1 MVVLSGVG
9 WALLFLVPILVLVAI
24 AVRSRAQYREA
35 SSEPFTNLP
44 LRPPGES
51 LRLKIESLDEQ
62 ISDALEV
69 IAAAGLLGAIVTMVA
84 PAASR
89 WMAAAIMFILAAGV
103 AAWKGRVMLKRMRE
117 RWNYRL
123 GFTGERVVG
132 EELNQLM
139 ASGFR
144 VFHDLPF
151 DGFNIDHVLVGP
163 PGVFA
168 VETKTRRKPADIKG
182 IERAQVFSDGER
194 LRFPKDKYDSKAI
207 PQARR
212 NAETMAKWLTS
223 ATGQRVTVSAILTL
237 PGWMVTRKASS
248 DVNVLNPIEIKKS
261 FRSEVVLQPDDIQR
275 IAHQLTERCRIE
287 SGS

>member
-1 MVVLSGVG
+1 M
-9 WALLFLVPILVLVAI
+9 
-24 AVRSRAQYREA
+24 
-35 SSEPFTNLP
+35 
-44 LRPPGES
+44 
-51 LRLKIESLDEQ
+51 
-62 ISDALEV
+62 
-69 IAAAGLLGAIVTMVA
+69 
-84 PAASR
+84 
-89 WMAAAIMFILAAGV
+89 
-103 AAWKGRVMLKRMRE
+103 
-117 RWNYRL
+117 
-123 GFTGERVVG
+123 VG

-182 IERAQVFSDGER
+182 LERAQVFSDGER

-212 NAETMAKWLTS
+212 NAETLAKWLTS

-237 PGWMVTRKASS
+237 PGWMVRRAGRK
-248 DVNVLNPIEIKKS
+248 V
-261 FRSEVVLQPDDIQR
+261 
-275 IAHQLTERCRIE
+275 E
-287 SGS
+287 S